1 MVNARETYFETVGA
15 EFLPAVRLLDKVVT
29 AANPEFETR
38 IAYGILVYSLPG
50 AKRSQWVC
58 AVSVTTKGAQ
68 LRFLYG
74 YLLDDP
80 RGVLRAGTGILRTI
94 DFASADDIDEQL
106 VADYVS
112 HALEKWDEFLA
123 EPEDS

>member
-1 MVNARETYFETVGA
+1 MDARETYFESIDS
-15 EFLPAVRLLDKVVT
+15 EFLPAVRLLDRLVT
-29 AANPEFETR
+29 DVGPQLETR
-38 IAYGILVYSLPG
+38 VAYGILVYSLPE
-50 AKRSQWVC
+50 AKRSQWIC

-94 DFASADDIDEQL
+94 DFASADEIDEQL
-106 VADYVS
+106 VTDYVTR
-112 HALEKWDEFLA
+112 ALEKWDEFVS
-123 EPEDS
+123 EPQEG